1 MNSYVYDKTDKGREE
16 IATRKYHVAPKL
28 RTLLVMI
35 DGRHSLGDL
44 LKNVAGMGLTEE
56 SVNEL
61 LDQQYI
67 TLVSGGEAANE
78 PEGPA
83 EGKGKGAAPGRLP
96 PSAAARARLVARN
109 RAAAAM
115 KSEAQDGTPSALLDA
130 AGPSTVL
137 MDEVLADEPIPAAAV
152 VPEVM
157 AGAAAQ
163 YQSLYDFYNQ
173 TIKSTL
179 GLRGMLLQ
187 LKAEKCASVA
197 DFAALRQPY
206 LEAVLKARGREM
218 ALSLRDRLDQLLGG
232 RPAIDNVDLG

>member
-1 MNSYVYDKTDKGREE
+1 VHSYVYDKTDKGREE

-35 DGRHSLGDL
+35 DGRHSLGEL

-83 EGKGKGAAPGRLP
+83 EGKGASPARLP

-115 KSEAQDGTPSALLDA
+115 KNEAQDGTPSALLDA
-130 AGPSTVL
+130 AGPSTIL
-137 MDEVLADEPIPAAAV
+137 MDEVLAAEPVPAVPV
-152 VPEVM
+152 VPEV
-157 AGAAAQ
+157 AADAVTQ
-163 YQSLYDFYNQ
+163 FHSLYDFYNQ

-187 LKAEKCASVA
+187 LKAEKCANIA

-218 ALSLRDRLDQLLGG
+218 TLSLRDRLDQLLGG
-232 RPAIDNVDLG
+232 RPSPDPVALD

>member
-44 LKNVAGMGLTEE
+44 LKNVAGIGLTEE

-83 EGKGKGAAPGRLP
+83 EGKGDSPARLP

-115 KSEAQDGTPSALLDA
+115 KSEAHEGAPSALLDA

-137 MDEVLADEPIPAAAV
+137 MDEVQAAEPASAAPAAPQA
-152 VPEVM
+152 PLD
-157 AGAAAQ
+157 GAAQFQA
-163 YQSLYDFYNQ
+163 LYDFYNQ

-187 LKAEKCASVA
+187 LKAEKCANIA

-218 ALSLRDRLDQLLGG
+218 TLSLRDRLDQLLGG
-232 RPAIDNVDLG
+232 RPAVDNVDLG

>member
-1 MNSYVYDKTDKGREE
+1 MNSYIYDKTDKGREE

-44 LKNVAGMGLTEE
+44 LKNVAGMGLTEDNI
-56 SVNEL
+56 NEL

-78 PEGPA
+78 AEGPA
-83 EGKGKGAAPGRLP
+83 DGSASAPARLP

-115 KSEAQDGTPSALLDA
+115 KSEMRDGVASGLLEGE
-130 AGPSTVL
+130 GPNSVMPGEETAV
-137 MDEVLADEPIPAAAV
+137 AIPANASHAS
-152 VPEVM
+152 E
-157 AGAAAQ
+157 
-163 YQSLYDFYNQ
+163 YQALYDFYNQ

-187 LKAEKCASVA
+187 LKVEKAASIE
-197 DFAALRQPY
+197 DFRALRQPY
-206 LEAVLKARGREM
+206 LEAVLKAKGRELT
-218 ALSLRDRLDQLLGG
+218 LSLRDRLDQLLGG
-232 RPAIDNVDLG
+232 KPDNDPVPM